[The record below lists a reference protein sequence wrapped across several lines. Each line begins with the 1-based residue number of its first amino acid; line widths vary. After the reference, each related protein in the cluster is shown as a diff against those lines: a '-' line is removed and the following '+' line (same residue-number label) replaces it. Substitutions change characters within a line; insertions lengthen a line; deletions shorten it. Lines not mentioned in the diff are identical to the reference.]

1 MNDSLLLL
9 KDISYSYGK
18 VKALDGV
25 NLLLNPG
32 VYGLLGPNG
41 AGKSTLMKL
50 LLGFLPFQAGEG
62 SLLGCDVRR
71 EKALLRR
78 RVGYMPEGECLVPEM
93 SGVEVTAYLGELSG
107 MEGTEAMQRA
117 HEVLYYVGFGE
128 ERYRKASTYSTGMKQ
143 KLKLAQAIV
152 HDPPLLFLDEPTSGM
167 DPQGRKEL
175 LELVREMAALKRMS
189 ILFSTHLLPDVEE
202 TCDRVIVL
210 HRGRILATEELSV
223 LRERNGDAVEIET
236 VGPKEPLLERLAR
249 EGCRSAA
256 MEGERVRV
264 VLPKGLPPS
273 RIWTLAG
280 EADTPLRRFQPVKST
295 LEELFLELL
304 EKSDG
309 N

>member
-107 MEGTEAMQRA
+107 MEGTEAMKRA

-175 LELVREMAALKRMS
+175 LELVREMAALKRMR
-189 ILFSTHLLPDVEE
+189 
-202 TCDRVIVL
+202 DRK
-210 HRGRILATEELSV
+210 SV
-223 LRERNGDAVEIET
+223 V
-236 VGPKEPLLERLAR
+236 
-249 EGCRSAA
+249 
-256 MEGERVRV
+256 
-264 VLPKGLPPS
+264 
-273 RIWTLAG
+273 
-280 EADTPLRRFQPVKST
+280 
-295 LEELFLELL
+295 
-304 EKSDG
+304 
-309 N
+309 